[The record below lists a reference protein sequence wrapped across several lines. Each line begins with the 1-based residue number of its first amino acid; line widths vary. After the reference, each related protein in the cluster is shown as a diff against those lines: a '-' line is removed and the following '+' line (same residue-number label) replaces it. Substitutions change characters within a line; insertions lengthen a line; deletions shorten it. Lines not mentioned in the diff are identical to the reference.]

1 VARLRPFSSG
11 RPTRSLAARV
21 ASVPYDVVDTREAR
35 ALAAGNRQSF
45 LHVCRPEIDLP
56 EDTDIHAPAVY
67 AKGRENLDRFY
78 ADGTL
83 VGDPVPRLL
92 VYRQTWKGRKQDGL
106 VAACSVDDYDTDVI
120 RKHEKTRRDKEDDR
134 VAHLLAQSAHAEPVF
149 RSAGRPRRGL
159 FGRRLRHGR
168 HPQAREDAARQG
180 RRPCCPPARAVRP
193 RRARVQIGRTASSRP
208 VRSTTTTRTS
218 SASTRR
224 RGATRKTTVLP
235 TCSRSPPTPSPCSD
249 RQDGLVAACSV
260 DDYDTDVIRKHE
272 KTRRDKEDD
281 RVAHLLAQS
290 AHAEP
295 VFLPYRATDA
305 ISARVGRVTAVPP
318 EFDFEAPDGVRHTLW
333 IVPESDVAFFTA
345 ALAAVP
351 LLCVADGHHR
361 SASASRA
368 RAALKEKLGSL
379 PDEHPVNWFPAAIFP
394 DRELAILPYNR
405 VVQDLGG
412 RGKEFFLRRVRE
424 RFAVRPPEAP
434 EPRRRGQFSL
444 FFEDVWQTLTPRE
457 PIAVS
462 DPVASLDV
470 SILQDRLLGPV
481 LGIGDPRTD
490 PRIDFVGGIRGTGE
504 LEERVKSGRGALAF
518 AMYPTQISDVMAIAD
533 AGVTMPPKS
542 TWFEPKLRSGLFV
555 HRF

>member
-1 VARLRPFSSG
+1 MARLRPFPSG
-11 RPTRSLAARV
+11 RPTRALAARV

-56 EDTDIHAPAVY
+56 EDTDIHAAAVY

-106 VAACSVDDYDTDVI
+106 VAACSVDDYDM
-120 RKHEKTRRDKEDDR
+120 
-134 VAHLLAQSAHAEPVF
+134 
-149 RSAGRPRRGL
+149 
-159 FGRRLRHGR
+159 
-168 HPQAREDAARQG
+168 
-180 RRPCCPPARAVRP
+180 
-193 RRARVQIGRTASSRP
+193 
-208 VRSTTTTRTS
+208 
-218 SASTRR
+218 
-224 RGATRKTTVLP
+224 
-235 TCSRSPPTPSPCSD
+235 
-249 RQDGLVAACSV
+249 
-260 DDYDTDVIRKHE
+260 DVIRKHE

-295 VFLPYRATDA
+295 VFLTYRATDA
-305 ISARVGRVTAVPP
+305 ISARVGRVTAAPP

-333 IVPESDVAFFTA
+333 IVPETDVAFFTA
-345 ALAAVP
+345 AFAAVP
-351 LLCVADGHHR
+351 LLYVADGHHR
-361 SASASRA
+361 SASASHA

-379 PDEHPVNWFPAAIFP
+379 PDEHPVNWFPATIFP
-394 DRELAILPYNR
+394 DRELAIFPYNR
-405 VVQDLGG
+405 VVKDLGG
-412 RGKEFFLRRVRE
+412 KTTGDFLEGVGK
-424 RFAVRPPEAP
+424 RFSIAP
-434 EPRRRGQFSL
+434 ASGASPSRKGDL
-444 FFEDVWQTLTPRE
+444 CMFFEEHWQTLTPRE
-457 PIAVS
+457 PIPVS
-462 DPVASLDV
+462 DPSESLDV

-481 LGIGDPRTD
+481 LGVGDPRTD

-504 LEERVKSGRGALAF
+504 LEERVRAGRGVVAF
-518 AMYPTQISDVMAIAD
+518 SMFPTSLSEVMAIAD
-533 AGVTMPPKS
+533 AGATMPPKS

>member
-1 VARLRPFSSG
+1 VARLRPFPSG
-11 RPTRSLAARV
+11 RPTRALAARV

-35 ALAAGNRQSF
+35 ALAAGNRHSF

-56 EDTDIHAPAVY
+56 EDTDIHAAAVY

-92 VYRQTWKGRKQDGL
+92 VYRQTWKGR
-106 VAACSVDDYDTDVI
+106 
-120 RKHEKTRRDKEDDR
+120 
-134 VAHLLAQSAHAEPVF
+134 
-149 RSAGRPRRGL
+149 
-159 FGRRLRHGR
+159 
-168 HPQAREDAARQG
+168 
-180 RRPCCPPARAVRP
+180 
-193 RRARVQIGRTASSRP
+193 
-208 VRSTTTTRTS
+208 
-218 SASTRR
+218 
-224 RGATRKTTVLP
+224 
-235 TCSRSPPTPSPCSD
+235 

-295 VFLPYRATDA
+295 VFLTYRATDA
-305 ISARVGRVTAVPP
+305 ISARARRVTAAPP

-333 IVPESDVAFFTA
+333 IVPETDVAFFA
-345 ALAAVP
+345 AAFAAVP
-351 LLCVADGHHR
+351 LLYVADGHHR

-379 PDEHPVNWFPAAIFP
+379 PDEHPVNWFPATIFP
-394 DRELAILPYNR
+394 DCELAILPYNR
-405 VVQDLGG
+405 VVKDLGG
-412 RGKEFFLRRVRE
+412 LGKEDFLRKVRE
-424 RFAVRPPEAP
+424 RFDLRPAEAP
-434 EPRRRGQFSL
+434 EPRRRGEFSL
-444 FFEDVWQTLTPRE
+444 YFEENWQTLTLKE
-457 PIAVS
+457 PVS
-462 DPVASLDV
+462 SKDPVATLDV

-490 PRIDFVGGIRGTGE
+490 PRIDFVGGIRGMGE
-504 LEERVKSGRGALAF
+504 LEERVRSGRGAVAF

-533 AGVTMPPKS
+533 AGATMPPKS

>member
-1 VARLRPFSSG
+1 MARLRPFSSG

-149 RSAGRPRRGL
+149 L
-159 FGRRLRHGR
+159 
-168 HPQAREDAARQG
+168 
-180 RRPCCPPARAVRP
+180 
-193 RRARVQIGRTASSRP
+193 T
-208 VRSTTTTRTS
+208 
-218 SASTRR
+218 
-224 RGATRKTTVLP
+224 
-235 TCSRSPPTPSPCSD
+235 
-249 RQDGLVAACSV
+249 
-260 DDYDTDVIRKHE
+260 
-272 KTRRDKEDD
+272 
-281 RVAHLLAQS
+281 
-290 AHAEP
+290 
-295 VFLPYRATDA
+295 YRATDA

-345 ALAAVP
+345 AFAAVP
-351 LLCVADGHHR
+351 LLYVADGHHR

-405 VVQDLGG
+405 VVKDLGG
-412 RGKEFFLRRVRE
+412 LGKEDFLRKVRE
-424 RFAVRPPEAP
+424 RFDVRPAEAP

-504 LEERVKSGRGALAF
+504 LEERVKSGRGAVAF